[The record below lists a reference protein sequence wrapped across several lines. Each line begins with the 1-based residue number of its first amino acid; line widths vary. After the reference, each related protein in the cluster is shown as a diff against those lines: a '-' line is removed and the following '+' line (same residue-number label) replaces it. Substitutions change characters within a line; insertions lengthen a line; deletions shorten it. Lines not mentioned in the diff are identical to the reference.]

1 MLKIDHISKTFAKG
15 TVNEKKALDDISL
28 TVDTGDFITIIGS
41 NGAGKS
47 TLLQKNRIIYAAKIL
62 ADCFKIL

>member
-28 TVDTGDFITIIGS
+28 TVDNTEDGSCIPIRRNIIPITAAIISGLVITPLAIFLTFI
-41 NGAGKS
+41 
-47 TLLQKNRIIYAAKIL
+47 
-62 ADCFKIL
+62 